1 MANHVYFV
9 LQKTKEECKQLKAK
23 IEGEKF
29 TIYANS
35 LMKKEE
41 SVKLVNA
48 KEAKKVSRVNELSLK
63 SDFCLF
69 VNKHILFKQ
78 PIIDRLDEYL
88 DENEILSENVQL
100 VNFPP
105 KFRSIPCK
113 PLFFDLALN
122 HLKFPQLEAETVA
135 KSSGLTGMVKNWF
148 WKK

>member
-63 SDFCLF
+63 SDFLF
-69 VNKHILFKQ
+69 V
-78 PIIDRLDEYL
+78 
-88 DENEILSENVQL
+88 
-100 VNFPP
+100 
-105 KFRSIPCK
+105 C
-113 PLFFDLALN
+113 
-122 HLKFPQLEAETVA
+122 
-135 KSSGLTGMVKNWF
+135 
-148 WKK
+148 